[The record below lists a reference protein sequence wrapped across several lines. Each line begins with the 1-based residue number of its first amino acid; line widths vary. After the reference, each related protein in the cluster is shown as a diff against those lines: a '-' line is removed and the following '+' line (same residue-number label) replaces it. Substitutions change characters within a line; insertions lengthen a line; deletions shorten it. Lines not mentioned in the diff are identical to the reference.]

1 MLYFEQ
7 WLYVTPIPILG
18 IILFGS
24 MLLAG
29 YAGTRVR
36 KWKKARQGD
45 EPDEGDSREG
55 YVVSA
60 VLGLLA
66 LLLGFTFSLA
76 VDRFDAR
83 RILVLEESNA
93 IGTAYLR
100 SQLLDEPHRTRMSTI
115 LRDYTENRVKLGEAG
130 AVDDQLKRLA
140 INDQLLTD
148 LWSATAASFDSVRDL
163 DFSSAL
169 IESVNAVIDD
179 DAARKAARFAR
190 VPTGVFVVLYIYV
203 LTSACLLG
211 YVLGDSRRRLGT
223 GVFLALLS
231 ASLLLIV
238 DIDGPSTGLIRESQ
252 LPMVLLR
259 DNLRNMPPGSYD
271 KWRIGGAQSQKL
283 EARAVPTSVALPAP

>member
-1 MLYFEQ
+1 MLHFEQ
-7 WLYVTPIPILG
+7 WMYVTPVPILG

-24 MLLAG
+24 MVLAG
-29 YAGTRVR
+29 FVGNYLR
-36 KWKKARQGD
+36 KRKIARDGEETDQGNTQ
-45 EPDEGDSREG
+45 EG

-76 VDRFDAR
+76 VDRFDSR

-115 LRDYTENRVKLGEAG
+115 LHDYTENRVKLGQATVGEG
-130 AVDDQLKRLA
+130 QRQLLA
-140 INDQLLTD
+140 INDKLLND
-148 LWSATAASFDSVRDL
+148 LWSATAASFDSVRHL
-163 DFSSAL
+163 DFSTPL

-179 DAARKAARFAR
+179 DSARKAARFAR
-190 VPTGVFVVLYIYV
+190 VPVGVFLVLFIYV
-203 LTSACLLG
+203 LTSAALLG
-211 YVLGDSRRRLGT
+211 YVLGSGRKRIGT
-223 GVFLALLS
+223 TVFLALLATS
-231 ASLLLIV
+231 MLLII

-259 DNLRNMPPGSYD
+259 DNLRSMPPGSYD
-271 KWRIGGAQSQKL
+271 KWRMGVAQSQKL
-283 EARAVPTSVALPAP
+283 ESRALPASVPSPSP

>member
-1 MLYFEQ
+1 MPYVER
-7 WLYVTPIPILG
+7 WMYVTPIPVLG

-29 YAGTRVR
+29 YAGTYVR
-36 KWKKARQGD
+36 KRKIARDGG
-45 EPDEGDSREG
+45 ETAEADSQEG

-60 VLGLLA
+60 ILGLLA

-83 RILVLEESNA
+83 RILVLEEANA

-100 SQLLDEPHRTRMSTI
+100 AQILDEPHRTRMSTI
-115 LRDYTENRVKLGEAG
+115 LHDYTENRVKLGQSG
-130 AVDDQLKRLA
+130 VVNDQLKRLA
-140 INDQLLTD
+140 TNDQLLTD
-148 LWSATAASFDSVRDL
+148 LWSATVASFDSVKNL

-190 VPTGVFVVLYIYV
+190 VPVGVFVVLYVYV

-211 YVLGDSRRRLGT
+211 YVLGGGQRRLGST
-223 GVFLALLS
+223 VFLALLA
-231 ASLLLIV
+231 ASMLLII
-238 DIDGPSTGLIRESQ
+238 DIDGPSSGLIRESQ

-259 DNLRNMPPGSYD
+259 DNLRKMPPGSYD
-271 KWRIGGAQSQKL
+271 KWRIGGAQSRKL
-283 EARAVPTSVALPAP
+283 ENAMSGGAASPAH